1 MNPILQIFTQL
12 TDEELYSAIN
22 DIDKAEKS
30 GAYEDDSIIRNLA
43 TKVAEINQQDVS
55 MNLFITQVS
64 VLREVSKRW
73 QKQYAFTLI
82 RKYSDS

>member
-12 TDEELYSAIN
+12 TNDELYSAIN
-22 DIDKAEKS
+22 DIDKAEQS

-43 TKVAEINQQDVS
+43 IKVAEINQQDVS
-55 MNLFITQVS
+55 INLFITQVS

-73 QKQYAFTLI
+73 QRQIAFD
-82 RKYSDS
+82 KYQENHE

>member
-1 MNPILQIFTQL
+1 MNPIVQIFTKL
-12 TDEELYSAIN
+12 SDDELYDAIT
-22 DIDKAEKS
+22 DIDKAEQT

-55 MNLFITQVS
+55 INLFITQVS

-73 QKQYAFTLI
+73 QKIQ
-82 RKYSDS
+82 RKS